1 MKKTL
6 FLIFSGAIVIF
17 SVICICSA
25 PILNIIIGNTFGSS
39 QTWGI
44 WNCKKLSD
52 DYKKFKDTTPLT
64 GDEKKK
70 ALKPKK
76 RELNFCNGRKA
87 MYGLERASFIIDVI
101 LGFLCLNLGLLHY
114 FDVGKPFEKVT
125 GIIGLATGIIQFI
138 LTLVYV
144 CYSGY
149 IFTNDG
155 PEGSSF
161 YKADKDGVIATW
173 DDSQNKYKC
182 DFYDKDEEKVIYAKY
197 SDLWKKAYNYDK
209 DISQAGSTSK
219 YSNCQFDYVT
229 AGTSPNTYTVSFNS
243 GCNQGRGYVNGDSAT
258 SKHGDCDKLYIKFS
272 DNIDNKYLY
281 DRWVTTII
289 FACFIIV
296 CDIGLAIF
304 GFFLFKS
311 DGSGL

>member
-25 PILNIIIGNTFGSS
+25 PILNKVTINNVFEPSDLGYM
-39 QTWGI
+39 
-44 WNCKKLSD
+44 NCKILSD
-52 DYKKFKDTTPLT
+52 NYKKTKEVTSDK
-64 GDEKKK
+64 EI
-70 ALKPKK
+70 LKPFKHK
-76 RELNFCNGRKA
+76 LNVCNRYKA
-87 MYGLERASFIIDVI
+87 VYGLEHASLILDVF
-101 LGFLCLNLGLLHY
+101 LGFLCLILGLLHY

-155 PEGSSF
+155 PESSSF
-161 YKADKDGVIATW
+161 PKAHNDGAVATW
-173 DDSQNKYKC
+173 DGSNYKC
-182 DFYDKDEEKVIYAKY
+182 DYYDKDDDYALYAKY
-197 SDLWKKAYNYDK
+197 NDLGKKAYNYDK
-209 DISQAGSTSK
+209 DIFYNEPTNKAIKCQYTSASSFV
-219 YSNCQFDYVT
+219 SNCK
-229 AGTSPNTYTVSFNS
+229 S
-243 GCNQGRGYVNGDSAT
+243 GEGKLGSNKLD
-258 SKHGDCDKLYIKFS
+258 DCDKLYFVYHTS
-272 DNIDNKYLY
+272 EVENKYLY

-289 FACFIIV
+289 FACFIV
-296 CDIGLAIF
+296 ACDIGLAIF

-311 DGSGL
+311 DTSGLWMIQER

>member
-1 MKKTL
+1 MIYSGN
-6 FLIFSGAIVIF
+6 FL
-17 SVICICSA
+17 
-25 PILNIIIGNTFGSS
+25 SS

-44 WNCKKLSD
+44 MNCKKLSD
-52 DYKKFKDTTPLT
+52 DYKEFKDTTPLT

-70 ALKPKK
+70 ALKPMK

-149 IFTNDG
+149 IFTNDSPG
-155 PEGSSF
+155 DSSF
-161 YKADKDGVIATW
+161 YKADKDGAIATW
-173 DDSQNKYKC
+173 DDSKNKYKC
-182 DFYDKDEEKVIYAKY
+182 DFYDKDDENAIYAKY

-219 YSNCQFDYVT
+219 YKKCHFDYVIVT
-229 AGTSPNTYTVSFNS
+229 PSVGSSYTLSFNS
-243 GCNQGRGYVNGDSAT
+243 GCKEGEGYVRGDTDT
-258 SKHGDCDKLYIKFS
+258 SKRHDCDKLYIKFS